1 MKIAVISPNK
11 KNLEDIGR
19 FLQAEG
25 AERSVALFEGGITR
39 LHQVTAKHLPD
50 VLIVD
55 SMCMDIEELAELERI
70 THYHS
75 GMSLIMLCSNQTP
88 DFLINA
94 MRVGVR
100 EIIPS
105 PASKEAILA
114 AIARIEHKTV
124 TNRAQPQK
132 GKIIAFTPCKGGS
145 GATFLA
151 ANVGYALAALEN
163 KKVILMDLNLD
174 SGDASLFVSDTKPT
188 TNLADIA
195 LNIQRLDASFLTSS
209 LVQVLPNY
217 GVLASPEDPGQA
229 MEVRPEHI
237 EELLDLA
244 TSQFDYVILDIGR
257 AFNPVSIKALDRCNI
272 IFPIMQMTL
281 PFIRD
286 AKRLNNVFKS
296 LGYSTEKIRLL
307 VNRYEKNSDISLED
321 VEQTLGA
328 KVYKTVPNSF
338 NTVAASVNQGV
349 PLIKMAKNNP
359 VAKCIQDLS
368 QTLVQEQIAV
378 TEGWW
383 SRLLRRA

>member
-19 FLQAEG
+19 FLQSEG

-39 LHQVTAKHLPD
+39 LHQITAKHSPD

-70 THYHS
+70 NHS
-75 GMSLIMLCSNQTP
+75 HPGMSFIMLCSNQTP

-114 AIARIEHKTV
+114 AITRIEHKTV
-124 TNRAQPQK
+124 TNRVQPQK

-174 SGDASLFVSDTKPT
+174 AGDASLFVSDTKPT

-195 LNIQRLDASFLTSS
+195 LNIQRLDASFLASS

-237 EELLDLA
+237 EELLELA

-257 AFNPVSIKALDRCNI
+257 AFSPVSIKALDRCNI

-328 KVYKTVPNSF
+328 KVYKTMPNSF
-338 NTVAASVNQGV
+338 SAVAASVNQGV

-383 SRLLRRA
+383 SRFLRRA

>member
-1 MKIAVISPNK
+1 
-11 KNLEDIGR
+11 
-19 FLQAEG
+19 
-25 AERSVALFEGGITR
+25 
-39 LHQVTAKHLPD
+39 
-50 VLIVD
+50 
-55 SMCMDIEELAELERI
+55 
-70 THYHS
+70 
-75 GMSLIMLCSNQTP
+75 
-88 DFLINA
+88 
-94 MRVGVR
+94 
-100 EIIPS
+100 
-105 PASKEAILA
+105 
-114 AIARIEHKTV
+114 
-124 TNRAQPQK
+124 
-132 GKIIAFTPCKGGS
+132 
-145 GATFLA
+145 
-151 ANVGYALAALEN
+151 
-163 KKVILMDLNLD
+163 
-174 SGDASLFVSDTKPT
+174 
-188 TNLADIA
+188 
-195 LNIQRLDASFLTSS
+195 
-209 LVQVLPNY
+209 
-217 GVLASPEDPGQA
+217 
-229 MEVRPEHI
+229 
-237 EELLDLA
+237 
-244 TSQFDYVILDIGR
+244 VILDIGR

>member
-11 KNLEDIGR
+11 KNLDDIGR

-25 AERSVALFEGGITR
+25 AERDVALFEGGITR
-39 LHQVTAKHLPD
+39 LQPVTAKHLPD

-70 THYHS
+70 NQYHP
-75 GMSLIMLCSNQTP
+75 GMSFIMLCSNQTP

-94 MRVGVR
+94 MRIGVR

-114 AIARIEHKTV
+114 AIARIERKTGLSHV
-124 TNRAQPQK
+124 QPQK

-174 SGDASLFVSDTKPT
+174 SGDASLFISDTKPT

-195 LNIQRLDASFLTSS
+195 LNIQRLDASLLASS

-237 EELLDLA
+237 EELLELA
-244 TSQFDYVILDIGR
+244 TRQFDYVILDIGR

-286 AKRLNNVFKS
+286 AKRLNGVFKS
-296 LGYSTEKIRLL
+296 LGYPTKKIRLL
-307 VNRYEKNSDISLED
+307 INRYEKNSDISLED
-321 VEQTLGA
+321 VEQTLGT

-338 NTVAASVNQGV
+338 NAVAASINQGV

-378 TEGWW
+378 AEGWW